1 MKSSYRWLIPSCSAL
16 VAIML
21 SVTGCNSDDNDSPAD
36 TTATNTTAQ
45 ADDNSD
51 TDTNTNTSTA
61 ATTQN
66 VSLTGNW
73 YFKHEVM
80 KLKQSGA
87 SLQGGV
93 YAGGAQDPANPIQVP
108 VPVVGS
114 VSASG
119 VVKLSELIIYTLN
132 PASNY
137 NIDKVGGLSDP
148 NTLALRVT
156 KGQAPATQ
164 IWVRK

>member
-1 MKSSYRWLIPSCSAL
+1 MKSSYRWLLSFCSVSMAM
-16 VAIML
+16 ML
-21 SVTGCNSDDNDSPAD
+21 SVAGCNSDNNDSDAD
-36 TTATNTTAQ
+36 TTDTNTTAQ
-45 ADDNSD
+45 VEDDAE
-51 TDTNTNTSTA
+51 TNTTA
-61 ATTQN
+61 ETTATTPTQN

-93 YAGGAQDPANPIQVP
+93 DAGGAQDPANPVQLP

-114 VSASG
+114 VRSDG

-132 PASNY
+132 PAANY
-137 NIDKVGGLSDP
+137 NIDKVGGLSDA
-148 NTLALRVT
+148 NTLVLRVT
-156 KGQAPATQ
+156 KGQTPQTQ
-164 IWVRK
+164 VWVRK